1 METTERTST
10 GIDGRPI
17 AATERTSKG
26 IDGIPVG
33 WFALRVLW
41 VAAQVILIVCLGR
54 KGVLF
59 FYQAF

>member
-1 METTERTST
+1 MET
-10 GIDGRPI
+10 
-17 AATERTSKG
+17 TERTSKG